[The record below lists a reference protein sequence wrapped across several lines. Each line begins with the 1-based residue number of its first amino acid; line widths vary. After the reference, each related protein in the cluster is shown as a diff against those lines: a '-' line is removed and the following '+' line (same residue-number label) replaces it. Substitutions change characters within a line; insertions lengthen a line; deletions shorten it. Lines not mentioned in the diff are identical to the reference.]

1 MFLQRKKK
9 QQNSKI
15 LFLEGHPTIRR
26 FFTFAGALLK
36 KKPPNE
42 KLGMRVYKRFLEKM
56 RKIKKPA
63 VRLVSFVA
71 DLKSG
76 TS

>member
-1 MFLQRKKK
+1 M
-9 QQNSKI
+9 
-15 LFLEGHPTIRR
+15 
-26 FFTFAGALLK
+26 K